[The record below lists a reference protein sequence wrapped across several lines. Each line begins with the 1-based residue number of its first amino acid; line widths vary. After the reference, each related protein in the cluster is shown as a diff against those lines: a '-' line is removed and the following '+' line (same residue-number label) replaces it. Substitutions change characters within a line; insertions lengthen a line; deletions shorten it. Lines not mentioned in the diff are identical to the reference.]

1 MKSTEE
7 IGKWKNL
14 WIQTETIEVSFTSK
28 IKEMENSISGIEGIM
43 KEVVTLAKENVELK
57 RKLLTQNIQ

>member
-1 MKSTEE
+1 
-7 IGKWKNL
+7 
-14 WIQTETIEVSFTSK
+14 
-28 IKEMENSISGIEGIM
+28 MENSISGIEGIM